1 MNLVVRTTQ
10 DPATLE
16 RPIRR
21 LVAEMDPSLA
31 ISQVRTM
38 RQVYDG
44 SLGTRRFFM
53 TLLITFAVVGLV
65 LALVGVYGVIAQMAS
80 GRTREMGIR
89 MALGARATE
98 VQWLVVRYGLRL
110 VGVGLVV
117 GALAAAASTRVMR
130 KLLFEVAP
138 TDPVTF
144 GAVGALLAVAAVAA
158 TWLPAARA
166 SRTDPART
174 LREE

>member
-1 MNLVVRTTQ
+1 MQ
-10 DPATLE
+10 
-16 RPIRR
+16 
-21 LVAEMDPSLA
+21 
-31 ISQVRTM
+31 
-38 RQVYDG
+38 
-44 SLGTRRFFM
+44 
-53 TLLITFAVVGLV
+53 
-65 LALVGVYGVIAQMAS
+65 
-80 GRTREMGIR
+80 
-89 MALGARATE
+89 
-98 VQWLVVRYGLRL
+98 
-110 VGVGLVV
+110 
-117 GALAAAASTRVMR
+117 